1 MDNTKTVVIY
11 SNENISKYFLS
22 PYVNFSINENCLI
35 LSQWLFKTNLVIE
48 CNIKKMCRLLEKL
61 SKGLTEQELIESMQ
75 EIFAE
80 KSNAVI
86 RKFVKNGIIE

>member
-22 PYVNFSINENCLI
+22 PYANYTLNKNSLI
-35 LSQWLFKTNLVIE
+35 LSQWLFKKNLVIE
-48 CNIKKMCRLLEKL
+48 VNIKKMIKFLEKL
-61 SKGLTEQELIESMQ
+61 SKGLTEQELVENMQ

-80 KSNAVI
+80 KSDAVI
-86 RKFVKNGIIE
+86 QKLMKNGIIE